1 MFPFAN
7 VFLKMCRTFLIIFSI
22 VLALGKRLS
31 CQYKGTLTIMVNV
44 VRFMYKLYI
53 MFQDMIIYRRPV
65 VVFLVCVYEWL
76 LQNYSIAVVLLLN

>member
-1 MFPFAN
+1 MLFTGRKFSENAGVFPFAN
-7 VFLKMCRTFLIIFSI
+7 VFLKIFSI

-53 MFQDMIIYRRPV
+53 MFQDPG
-65 VVFLVCVYEWL
+65 FKT
-76 LQNYSIAVVLLLN
+76 